1 MPEDCRVC
9 KELRGDVALAG
20 PSLSRA
26 LVDDLPDAVAAPEAA
41 DEEHLLRQTR
51 ARQEGTKSDVDDDR
65 APPYAGAALVLRL
78 TATLMIACRE
88 VCRDN
93 LRLS

>member
-1 MPEDCRVC
+1 M
-9 KELRGDVALAG
+9 ALAG

-26 LVDDLPDAVAAPEAA
+26 LVDDLPDTIAAPEAA

-78 TATLMIACRE
+78 WAPLMIVR
-88 VCRDN
+88 R
-93 LRLS
+93 